1 MGFGPLGIPTSLE
14 PLLGFSQ
21 AALLQWDI
29 KVTPPGHYFSVACD
43 SEVVGTVIGRCTIV
57 CDVPVVTSFMLS
69 KKKVLSPPDQPA
81 TDRTCLRR
89 VCCASPPGLGAC
101 SRPISQHTRLRSMAR
116 GLVHWQ
122 AAVRTRR
129 HGPAGPVP
137 VSGRLGA
144 WPDLTCQ
151 LACQ

>member
-69 KKKVLSPPDQPA
+69 KKKVLSPPDQPQAA
-81 TDRTCLRR
+81 TECTCLRR

-116 GLVHWQ
+116 RAQ
-122 AAVRTRR
+122 ACALRLAGCSAHSTSWPCRSSAGFRPIRR
-129 HGPAGPVP
+129 
-137 VSGRLGA
+137 
-144 WPDLTCQ
+144 
-151 LACQ
+151 LA